1 MATRSQQEQAK
12 REQEIKLLRDAAIAD
27 KTKPAIQWMID
38 LANSMQNDLDADKLA
53 ITADILEG
61 GTSPPRPKG
70 VMGPTTAGSGWS
82 MGGYT
87 PTQVVQQDRM
97 PARILPEEEEEM
109 YTNMGLFSMKPY
121 RWS

>member
-1 MATRSQQEQAK
+1 MATRSQQLQA
-12 REQEIKLLRDAAIAD
+12 LRQQNIDRIRKEGED
-27 KTKPAIQWMID
+27 NGVQWKID

-70 VMGPTTAGSGWS
+70 VMGPTTAGSGWA

-87 PTQVVQQDRM
+87 PTQVVQHDRM